1 MQTSDLPRLHTSVR
15 TGAGNLARHGRTV
28 AVVPHL
34 KSLMALL
41 RGRRRLLGG
50 GDEVRRK
57 TMWQLSGEESVRVE
71 TRVYAEASLSAD
83 ELLVLSDVS
92 LAHRARHRWNI

>member
-1 MQTSDLPRLHTSVR
+1 MMFQASHKRPDRRWEPGSPRSD
-15 TGAGNLARHGRTV
+15 GRHL
-28 AVVPHL
+28 PHL
-34 KSLMALL
+34 KSLMAL

-71 TRVYAEASLSAD
+71 TRVYAEASLSGD

>member
-1 MQTSDLPRLHTSVR
+1 MQTSDLPGFTSVR
-15 TGAGNLARHGRTV
+15 TGGGNLARHGRTV

-34 KSLMALL
+34 KSLMAL

-71 TRVYAEASLSAD
+71 TRVYAEASLSGH